1 MAQPLIA
8 CSICARGP
16 VKREFAMASDNTIK
30 VLYCENNVDGT
41 VGGSYYSLLYLVKN
55 VDREKYHPIV
65 VFYTEHTLL
74 PAYRE
79 AGVETHVW
87 KKPDSFT
94 FGSPHHKIWKWLGPL
109 RPVATI
115 CQKLLNFVFGF
126 VWPAL
131 ERARYLKKDGIKI
144 VHLNNS
150 VLYNHDWMLAA
161 KLAGVKCVTHER
173 GINDWFPPSAKY
185 FTKRLDA
192 VICISEAVRRN
203 MHERGADFGNLVVI
217 YNGLDPKSMKVV
229 TQPEVLRAKH
239 GIAPQTVVIGMLGN
253 IKAWKGQ
260 DTLIR
265 AMDKVRR
272 SVPDVCCLFVGDTSP
287 SDREYAQ
294 SLHALVDSLRIEK
307 QIVFA
312 GFQCNVGDFL
322 MMCDVMVHASVLPE
336 PFGRVILEAMACK
349 KPVIGARAGAI
360 TEIVEEGQTGMTFL
374 PGDSDSLAEAILSL
388 STDRERMIRFGENGY
403 KRLVNEF
410 HITKNVES
418 TQRLYER
425 ILGADS

>member
-1 MAQPLIA
+1 MKSNSP
-8 CSICARGP
+8 
-16 VKREFAMASDNTIK
+16 IK

-55 VDREKYHPIV
+55 VDRRRYHPIV
-65 VFYTEHTLL
+65 IFYTEHTLL

-87 KKPDSFT
+87 PKADAFT
-94 FGSPHHKIWKWLGPL
+94 FGDAHRKIWTWLRPL
-109 RPVATI
+109 RPVALT
-115 CQKLLNFVFGF
+115 CQKMFNFVRRFLL
-126 VWPAL
+126 PAV
-131 ERARYLKKDGIKI
+131 ERAWYINRNGIRI

-185 FTKRLDA
+185 FAQRLDA

-217 YNGLDPKSMKVV
+217 HNGLDPRSMKIGVR
-229 TQPEVLRAKH
+229 PEVLRATY
-239 GIAPQTVVIGMLGN
+239 GIVPETVVIGMLGN

-265 AMDKVRR
+265 AMDRVRR
-272 SVPDVCCLFVGDTSP
+272 LVPDVCCLLVGDTSP
-287 SDREYAQ
+287 SDREYGQ
-294 SLHALVDSLRIEK
+294 SLHALVASLRLDK
-307 QIVFA
+307 QIVFT
-312 GFQCNVGDFL
+312 GFQRNVADFL
-322 MMCDVMVHASVLPE
+322 MMFDVVVHASVLPE
-336 PFGRVILEAMACK
+336 PFGRVILEAMACQ

-360 TEIVEEGQTGMTFL
+360 PEIVEEGRTGLTFP
-374 PGDSDSLAEAILSL
+374 PGDSDALAEAIVSL
-388 STDRERMIRFGENGY
+388 IGDRERIRCFGENGY
-403 KRLVNEF
+403 RRLVSEF
-410 HITKNVES
+410 DIVKNVEA
-418 TQRLYER
+418 THRLYER
-425 ILGADS
+425 ILCAAS

>member
-1 MAQPLIA
+1 MKRGFDMAPG
-8 CSICARGP
+8 SP
-16 VKREFAMASDNTIK
+16 IK

-55 VDREKYHPIV
+55 VDKQKYYPIV

-87 KKPDSFT
+87 KKTDSFT

-115 CQKLLNFVFGF
+115 CQKLLNFAFGF
-126 VWPAL
+126 IWPAL
-131 ERARYLKKDGIKI
+131 ERARYLKKNGIKI

-161 KLAGVKCVTHER
+161 TIAGVKCVTHER
-173 GINDWFPPSAKY
+173 GINDRFPPSAKY
-185 FTKRLDA
+185 FTKRLDE

-217 YNGLDPKSMKVV
+217 HNGLDPQSMKIGIK
-229 TQPEVLRAKH
+229 PEVLRATY
-239 GIAPQTVVIGMLGN
+239 GIAPETAVIGMLGN

-287 SDREYAQ
+287 SDQAYGQ
-294 SLHALVDSLRIEK
+294 SLHRLVDSLGLGK

-312 GFQCNVGDFL
+312 GFQRNVGDFL
-322 MMCDVMVHASVLPE
+322 LLFDVMVHASVLPE

-349 KPVIGARAGAI
+349 KPVIGSRAGAI
-360 TEIVEEGQTGMTFL
+360 TEIVEEGRTGLTFP

-388 STDRERMIRFGENGY
+388 ISNRERMRRFGEEGY
-403 KRLVNEF
+403 TRLVNEF

-425 ILGADS
+425 ILSAAG

>member
-1 MAQPLIA
+1 
-8 CSICARGP
+8 
-16 VKREFAMASDNTIK
+16 MASSNPIK
-30 VLYCENNVDGT
+30 VLYCESNVDGT
-41 VGGSYYSLLYLVKN
+41 VGGSYYSLLYLVKSI
-55 VDREKYHPIV
+55 DREKYHPIV

-87 KKPDSFT
+87 KKTKSFT
-94 FGSPHHKIWKWLGPL
+94 FGSPHHKIWKWLSPL
-109 RPVATI
+109 RPVAAI
-115 CQKLLNFVFGF
+115 CQKLLNFVLGF
-126 VWPAL
+126 VV
-131 ERARYLKKDGIKI
+131 RAFECAKYIKENGIKI

-173 GINDWFPPSAKY
+173 GMNDRFPLSAKY
-185 FTKRLDA
+185 FSKGLDA
-192 VICISEAVRRN
+192 VICISEAVRKN
-203 MHERGADFGNLVVI
+203 MRERGSDFGNLVVI
-217 YNGLDPKSMKVV
+217 HNGLDPTSMKIVI
-229 TQPEVLRAKH
+229 QPEALRATY
-239 GIAPQTVVIGMLGN
+239 GIAPETVVIGMLGN

-287 SDREYAQ
+287 SDQEYEQ
-294 SLHALVDSLRIEK
+294 SLHALVDSLGLDK

-312 GFQCNVGDFL
+312 GFQRNVGDFL

-349 KPVIGARAGAI
+349 KPVIGSRAGAI
-360 TEIVEEGQTGMTFL
+360 PEIVEEGQTGLTFP
-374 PGDSDSLAEAILSL
+374 PGDAECLAENIVSL
-388 STDRERMIRFGENGY
+388 IDDRERSRRFGESGY

-425 ILGADS
+425 ILGATG

>member
-1 MAQPLIA
+1 MKREMK
-8 CSICARGP
+8 SNNP
-16 VKREFAMASDNTIK
+16 VKI
-30 VLYCENNVDGT
+30 LYCENNVDGT

-55 VDREKYHPIV
+55 VDRQKYHPVV

-87 KKPDSFT
+87 KKAYSFT
-94 FGSPHHKIWKWLGPL
+94 FGSGHHKIWKWLRPL
-109 RPVATI
+109 RPIALI
-115 CQKLLNFVFGF
+115 CQKMLNFLRGF
-126 VWPAL
+126 LLPAI
-131 ERARYLKKDGIKI
+131 ERAWYIKRNGIRI

-161 KLAGVKCVTHER
+161 ILAGVKCVTHER

-185 FTKRLDA
+185 FAKRLDA
-192 VICISEAVRRN
+192 VVCISEAVRFN

-217 YNGLDPKSMKVV
+217 HNGLDPKSMKVEA
-229 TQPEVLRAKH
+229 TPDALRAAY
-239 GIAPQTVVIGMLGN
+239 GIAPETVVVGMLGN

-265 AMDKVRR
+265 AMARVRR
-272 SVPDVCCLFVGDTSP
+272 EVPDVRCLLVGDTSP
-287 SDREYAQ
+287 SDWEYGQ
-294 SLHALVDSLRIEK
+294 SLHALVASLGLDK
-307 QIVFA
+307 QIVFT
-312 GFQCNVGDFL
+312 GFQRNVGDFL
-322 MMCDVMVHASVLPE
+322 RMFDVMVHASVLPE

-360 TEIVEEGQTGMTFL
+360 PEIVEEGRTGLTFP
-374 PGDSDSLAEAILSL
+374 PGDADSLAEAIVSVI
-388 STDRERMIRFGENGY
+388 SDRDRIRRFGESGY

-410 HITKNVES
+410 HIVKNIEA

-425 ILGADS
+425 ILGAAS